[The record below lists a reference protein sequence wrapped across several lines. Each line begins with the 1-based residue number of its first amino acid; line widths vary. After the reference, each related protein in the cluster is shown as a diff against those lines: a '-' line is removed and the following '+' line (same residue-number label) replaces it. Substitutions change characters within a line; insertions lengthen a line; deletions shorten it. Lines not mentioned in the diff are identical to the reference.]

1 MCPSEGR
8 PLRAGMISV
17 GIKAGFSRTL
27 ELKDLRFSFGSVV
40 DYKVNFGNLSLRTS
54 VALK

>member
-1 MCPSEGR
+1 MGPREGR

-17 GIKAGFSRTL
+17 GIKAGFSSSL
-27 ELKDLRFSFGSVV
+27 QLKDLRFSFGSVV
-40 DYKVNFGNLSLRTS
+40 DYKVNFGNLSLQTS